1 MGDKVEPFT
10 GFLFRFEK
18 TIAMSFQN
26 KTVIITGASRG
37 IGKAIGLRLAKEG
50 ANIVIASK
58 SVEENPKLGGTI
70 FSAAAEMEAAG
81 GKALAVQCDI
91 RFEDQVQNVVDKAV
105 EKFGGIDI
113 LINNASAISLTNTE
127 QTEPKRFDLMYDI
140 NVRGTFMMS
149 RACIPMLKKGTN
161 AHILNLSPPINMD
174 LKWFANHL
182 AYTISKYDMSM
193 IALGLSA
200 ELKKY
205 NIAANTI
212 WPKTTIATA
221 AVNNLLGGEMLM
233 NMSRTPEIMADA
245 AWYILSK
252 SSTECTG
259 NSFIDEQVL
268 ANEGISDLSKYSV
281 VPGAKLYTDLFV

>member
-1 MGDKVEPFT
+1 
-10 GFLFRFEK
+10 
-18 TIAMSFQN
+18 MSFQN
-26 KTVIITGASRG
+26 KTVLITGASRG

-91 RFEDQVQNVVDKAV
+91 RFEDQVQQVVDQAV
-105 EKFGGIDI
+105 AKFGGIDI

-140 NVRGTFMMS
+140 NVRGTFFVCK
-149 RACIPMLKKGTN
+149 ACIPFLKQASN
-161 AHILNLSPPINMD
+161 PHIINLSPPINMD
-174 LKWFANHL
+174 MKWFANHL
-182 AYTISKYDMSM
+182 AYTMSKYNMTM
-193 IALGLSA
+193 IAMGLAA

-205 NIAANTI
+205 NIAANAL

-221 AVNNLLGGEMLM
+221 AVQNLLGGQMLM
-233 NMSRTPEIMADA
+233 NMSRTPDIMADA
-245 AWYILSK
+245 AYYILSK
-252 SSTECTG
+252 NSTQCTG
-259 NSFIDEQVL
+259 NTFIDEAVL
-268 ANEGISDLSKYSV
+268 AMEGITDLSKYSV
-281 VPGAKLYTDLFV
+281 VPGAELYNDLFM

>member
-1 MGDKVEPFT
+1 MPFT
-10 GFLFRFEK
+10 
-18 TIAMSFQN
+18 N
-26 KTVIITGASRG
+26 KTVLITGASRG
-37 IGKAIGLRLAKEG
+37 IGKAIGLRLARVG

-70 FSAAAEMEAAG
+70 YSAAAEMEAAG

-91 RFEDQVQNVVDKAV
+91 RFEDQVQNVVDRAV

-113 LINNASAISLTNTE
+113 LINNASAINLTNTE

-149 RACIPMLKKGTN
+149 RACIPHLKKSTN

-174 LKWFANHL
+174 MKWFKNHL
-182 AYTISKYDMSM
+182 AYTISKYDMTM

-200 ELKKY
+200 ELKQF

-212 WPKTTIATA
+212 WPRTTIATA
-221 AVNNLLGGEMLM
+221 AVNNLLGGEALM
-233 NMSRTPEIMADA
+233 KMSRTPEIMADA
-245 AWYILSK
+245 AFYILSK
-252 SSTECTG
+252 PAATCTG
-259 NSFIDEQVL
+259 NTFIDENVL
-268 ANEGISDLSKYSV
+268 AEEGISDLSGYEV
-281 VPGAKLYTDLFV
+281 TPGGQLFTDLFV